1 MFAQN
6 VDVRQHIQMQSSRT
20 GRCAYLASRM
30 RERERETDIRSR
42 GDAMDVRSSHPTK
55 AQSLMQN
62 PPPMLRSSACQKS
75 HPRIAELKMF
85 FLFFFGFGVRFFWGF
100 TKPGGRRDG
109 EVGDVQ
115 RWSQKKG
122 TAEACWRFK
131 HALTL
136 VYMPQPLLSASAC
149 LPTSRE

>member
-1 MFAQN
+1 MCVFSIKN
-6 VDVRQHIQMQSSRT
+6 E
-20 GRCAYLASRM
+20 
-30 RERERETDIRSR
+30 RERERDIRSR

-85 FLFFFGFGVRFFWGF
+85 FLFFLVLVYGFFGGF
-100 TKPGGRRDG
+100 TKPGGGRRDG

-122 TAEACWRFK
+122 TAEACRHFK